1 MSDWT
6 KEQYTRLNS
15 LAGKW
20 LPENKYVSINDNHG
34 MVSLTLAFH
43 ITPRD
48 PNFTQ
53 DKLGKINVNEL
64 QKFCPNI
71 TLISKKRDS
80 GLNFR
85 KNGDNKWLYRTGSAP
100 LDADGNQIGVESYF
114 ESYCQQFG
122 TTYTTKRRSIGSSG
136 GGGEGSSHNTPQ
148 TTQQKRQKT
157 SSSSSPGSAQNGEAS
172 V

>member
-6 KEQYTRLNS
+6 DEQYTRLNS

-34 MVSLTLAFH
+34 VDSLTLAFH

-53 DKLGKINVNEL
+53 DMLGKINAKEL

-100 LDADGNQIGVESYF
+100 LDAYGNQIGVESYF
-114 ESYCQQFG
+114 ESYCHCLL
-122 TTYTTKRRSIGSSG
+122 YT
-136 GGGEGSSHNTPQ
+136 
-148 TTQQKRQKT
+148 
-157 SSSSSPGSAQNGEAS
+157 SPSPRDS
-172 V
+172 